1 MAVPS
6 DYTDEQ
12 IAEVIEDC
20 QGYMLAIA
28 AKLDCKPAS
37 IRGRIYNNP
46 VLRDILIECEEAVT
60 DDAELHLIAAIH
72 GRAAWAIKY
81 WLSRKGR
88 NRGYG
93 NKVEVQATV
102 DGNSVVRVY
111 EFPDD
116 GREGNGAN
124 GNDTST
130 TGTADGSAPQ

>member
-6 DYTDEQ
+6 DYTDEE

-28 AKLDCKPAS
+28 ERLDCKPGS
-37 IRGRIYNNP
+37 IRNRIFNNP
-46 VLRDILIECEEAVT
+46 VLRDILIECEEAVS
-60 DDAELHLIAAIH
+60 DDAERYLIEAIH
-72 GRAAWAIKY
+72 GRSAWAIKY
-81 WLSRKGR
+81 WLSRKAR

-93 NKVEVQATV
+93 HKLEVQATV

-116 GREGNGAN
+116 GREGNDAN
-124 GNDTST
+124 GNDTPPAGT
-130 TGTADGSAPQ
+130 TDASS